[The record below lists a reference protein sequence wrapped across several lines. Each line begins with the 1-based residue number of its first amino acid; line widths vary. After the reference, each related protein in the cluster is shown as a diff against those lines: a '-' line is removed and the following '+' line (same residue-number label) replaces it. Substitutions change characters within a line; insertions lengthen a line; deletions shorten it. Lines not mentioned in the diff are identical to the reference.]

1 MRSPLTRKKMLLF
14 SFLLPLLIQLAVF
27 AALRIT
33 PFGDRGLIFSDA
45 SAYFLK
51 DFISFR
57 ERIIGNR
64 SFLYS
69 FSNGIGGIN
78 VYSLSSILSPFSW
91 VMLLAG
97 WDHIELCFA
106 IGVILVTSLY
116 GVSMMLLL
124 CDIWE
129 PKLSHLIFSTCYAL
143 MGYSVVYN
151 FCVVFFSGPLF
162 LPLMVLGIRKIFRGE
177 SGIWYSISIAY
188 SAACLIQIGLIL
200 CISSVLF
207 FVVKIVLGENIDRKK
222 VTIKYVLYSAIGG
235 LLSMAFW
242 NPALLSLV
250 GGRASQNGL
259 EDYTFVENA
268 PIIPMFS
275 RLFSGAASTAQI
287 VNGLPAIFCGILTVA
302 LAIMF
307 LIDKENAK
315 KHRMALGI
323 TLLAIFLTF
332 YIRFFST
339 LVHGSHTNWFNFRNS
354 FVFSFVLILIAAC
367 EYERI
372 GKIRENVIKIS
383 LIILIT
389 STVLIF
395 SQSYE
400 FVSGGNVVL
409 DLCLLGIMIGG
420 ILFFKRHPE
429 RATATS
435 LTLLMLVCTCL
446 QLYVNYYISMYRVY
460 NGDWKDI
467 IRSESEF
474 QEAINKK
481 LPIVQAINTADKSFF
496 RMEDEFQ
503 FTGATIGNDATLFNY
518 DGLGQTNLYVDKE
531 MALTEAKFG
540 ISVANEMACAYD
552 AGVPAAMD
560 SLLGLK
566 YVITPRDLAT
576 EKNYDRRIQGLY
588 PDEGNI
594 YQNPYALSIAMLSE
608 EGISKVDISN
618 EKNVFEVQ
626 NKVWKA
632 LTGGSMDM
640 FTEETDLKLSMHNP
654 TDEISFDKEE
664 LLKLPDLNVTKKED
678 DKSAESSSASS
689 YGKRNSGELKT
700 EEYLYNS
707 YVEYEFVAK
716 KTGPIYLYDS
726 AAFVEGSGTTDDI
739 LQYVGYFHE
748 GDTVVGRLLI
758 GYTLTTP
765 VFVATGQGLHIAYA
779 DMDAL
784 AEYSKLLNSKEVTIE
799 KIIDHHLTGTVNAEK
814 DERLFFT
821 IPYQKGWTLYVDGK
835 EAPLEKTCN
844 LFMSTP
850 ITAGAHVYELKF
862 WPPGLTVGIIV
873 SVIALVGLVV
883 ICGYERSA
891 RKAVLKQAESE

>member
-33 PFGDRGLIFSDA
+33 PFGDRGLLFGDA
-45 SAYFLK
+45 SAYSIK
-51 DFISFR
+51 DLISFR
-57 ERIIGNR
+57 YLIRGDR

-69 FSNGIGGIN
+69 FSNCLGDSN
-78 VYSLSSILSPFSW
+78 ANLLSHILSPFSW
-91 VMLLAG
+91 IMLLSG
-97 WDHIELCFA
+97 WDYIELCFA
-106 IGVILVTSLY
+106 MAIVLVTSLY
-116 GVSMMLLL
+116 GLTMMFLL

-129 PKLSHLIFSTCYAL
+129 NRLSNLLFSTCYAL
-143 MGYSVVYN
+143 MGFSVVYN
-151 FCVVFFSGPLF
+151 YCIGFFCGPLC
-162 LPLMVLGIRKIFRGE
+162 LPLMVLGLRKIFRGE
-177 SGIWYSISIAY
+177 SGLIYTLSIAY
-188 SAACLIQIGLIL
+188 CIACNIQFGLIL
-200 CISSVLF
+200 CTTSLVF
-207 FVVKIVLGENIDRKK
+207 FVVKLVIGEGIARKK
-222 VTIKYVLYSAIGG
+222 ICVSYVIFSLLGG
-235 LLSMAFW
+235 LL
-242 NPALLSLV
+242 PALFWAPSILGLA
-250 GGRASQNGL
+250 GGRASQNSL
-259 EDYTFVENA
+259 EDFTFDDNA
-268 PIIPMFS
+268 PILAMFS
-275 RLFSGAASTAQI
+275 RLFSGAASISQI
-287 VNGLPAIFCGILTVA
+287 IDGLPAIFCGILTVI
-302 LAIMF
+302 LVIMYF
-307 LIDKENAK
+307 LDKKNSRKNRIAFGVI
-315 KHRMALGI
+315 LF
-323 TLLAIFLTF
+323 LLLLTF

-339 LVHGSHTNWFNFRNS
+339 IVHGSHTNWFNYRNS

-372 GKIRENVIKIS
+372 GEVKEKVIRTSILVFVVS
-383 LIILIT
+383 SII
-389 STVLIF
+389 VL

-400 FVSGGNVVL
+400 FISGGNILLDFVL
-409 DLCLLGIMIGG
+409 LAIMIGG
-420 ILFFKRHPE
+420 VFFFRRYPE

-446 QLYVNYYISMYRVY
+446 QLYVNYFVSMTRIY
-460 NGDWKDI
+460 NGDWKDV
-467 IRSESEF
+467 IRTEPEY

-481 LPIVQAINTADKSFF
+481 LPMVQAINTADTSFF

-503 FTGATIGNDATLFNY
+503 LTGETVGNDAILFNY
-518 DGLGQTNLYVDKE
+518 NGLGQTNLSVDVD
-531 MALTEAKFG
+531 MASNEAKFG
-540 ISVANEMACAYD
+540 ISFANLMKCYYD
-552 AGVPAAMD
+552 AGMPAAMD

-566 YVITPRDLAT
+566 YVITPRDLAS

-588 PDEGNI
+588 PDEGDI

-654 TDEISFDKEE
+654 TDEVSFDKEE
-664 LLKLPDLNVTKKED
+664 MLKLPDLTDLNKKDED
-678 DKSAESSSASS
+678 GSKADSSESS
-689 YGKRNSGELKT
+689 YGKKNGGELKT

-748 GDTVVGRLLI
+748 GDTVVGRILI

-873 SVIALVGLVV
+873 SVIALLGLVCT
-883 ICGYERSA
+883 CGYERSN
-891 RKAVLKQAESE
+891 RKKMMD